1 MSTNR
6 KIAKAYSTLV
16 AASILGHALS
26 LAKEVLSASYFGVS
40 RAMDSFYAA
49 LTVPNL
55 INGIFLSPFAMIFI
69 PLIAKHKTKDMGE
82 ANRIISSV
90 SNLVFIFL
98 FAASILAFVF
108 ADYVIR
114 IFSPGLDAETAANAG
129 KMLRIISV
137 GITLTGAV
145 NILTGVI
152 NAFEHFLWPAI
163 SGMFITVC
171 TIFFMLF
178 FTDRLGV
185 FVLGWGLLA
194 GTILQF
200 LLLAHFAKKYGFRHS
215 AVVDLNHPEIQK
227 SLNLMFLYLII
238 IVLWGLNTVVN
249 RYMAS
254 SLPAGSI
261 TALAYAD
268 KLVQVPLIIFSGAIA
283 TSIYPFLSAQ
293 AAENK
298 TEDIRNTVSLSIR
311 MSAFIFI
318 PLAVTMM
325 ILAKPAVQL
334 FFQRGAFDAAATE
347 LTSKILVFY
356 CLLLFS
362 NYATAIMARLLFAF
376 QAPISIMKIA
386 FTGLVINIILNFIF
400 IKLMNPPA
408 CGIALS
414 TAVSSFITAI
424 IYFIVLKKRIS
435 NLHGLVILKSLS
447 RITAFS
453 AVSGLAVFFTYAW
466 ISGVVQDSVLTRAI
480 TLAASAGAGVLT
492 FLVISAV
499 FKLEEFWKIYQM
511 IRARLCVNPV

>member
-1 MSTNR
+1 
-6 KIAKAYSTLV
+6 
-16 AASILGHALS
+16 
-26 LAKEVLSASYFGVS
+26 
-40 RAMDSFYAA
+40 
-49 LTVPNL
+49 
-55 INGIFLSPFAMIFI
+55 
-69 PLIAKHKTKDMGE
+69 MGE

-283 TSIYPFLSAQ
+283 TAIYPFLSAQ

-298 TEDIRNTVSLSIR
+298 LEEIRQTISLSVR
-311 MSAFIFI
+311 MSGFIFI

-325 ILAKPAVQL
+325 ILAKPAIQL
-334 FFQRGAFDAAATE
+334 LFQRGAFDAAATE
-347 LTSKILVFY
+347 LTSKILVFS
-356 CLLLFS
+356 CLQLFPTC
-362 NYATAIMARLLFAF
+362 AGAIMLRLLFAF
-376 QAPISIMKIA
+376 QDLVSLLKVTLISL
-386 FTGLVINIILNFIF
+386 TVNIILNFLF
-400 IKLMNPPA
+400 MNLMNPPA

-414 TAVSSFITAI
+414 TAASSFISVTL
-424 IYFIVLKKRIS
+424 YFVILKRRIS
-435 NLHGLVILKSLS
+435 NLHGLTILRSLS
-447 RITAFS
+447 RIAAFS
-453 AVSGLAVFFTYAW
+453 AVSGLAVFLAYSGL
-466 ISGVVQDSVLTRAI
+466 SGVFQDTVFTRV
-480 TLAASAGAGVLT
+480 AALVAATGAGALV
-492 FLVISAV
+492 FLALSA
-499 FKLEEFWKIYQM
+499 FFRLEEYLKVYQL
-511 IRARLCVNPV
+511 IRTKLRATPAGAA